1 MGRKFLALKLKNI
14 ITLLLFK
21 PKFGIM
27 LVHKWE
33 YYAHP
38 GGSRA

>member
-21 PKFGIM
+21 PEFGIM
-27 LVHKWE
+27 LVNKQE

-38 GGSRA
+38 GGGRA